1 MLTNV
6 MPETKSKS
14 KDAAGQLLYGLY
26 QFAVP
31 IMVSFGITILTTLI
45 VKKEK
50 YQSLSEQFSNFDVA
64 LFSATPIFAYLFA
77 EAMFGSGLNT
87 LILCGML

>member
-26 QFAVP
+26 QLAVP
-31 IMVSFGITILTTLI
+31 IMVSFGITISTTLI

-50 YQSLSEQFSNFDVA
+50 YQSLSE
-64 LFSATPIFAYLFA
+64 
-77 EAMFGSGLNT
+77 
-87 LILCGML
+87 

>member
-14 KDAAGQLLYGLY
+14 KDAASQLLYGLY
-26 QFAVP
+26 QLAVP
-31 IMVSFGITILTTLI
+31 IMVSFGITISTTLI

-50 YQSLSEQFSNFDVA
+50 YQSLSE
-64 LFSATPIFAYLFA
+64 
-77 EAMFGSGLNT
+77 
-87 LILCGML
+87 